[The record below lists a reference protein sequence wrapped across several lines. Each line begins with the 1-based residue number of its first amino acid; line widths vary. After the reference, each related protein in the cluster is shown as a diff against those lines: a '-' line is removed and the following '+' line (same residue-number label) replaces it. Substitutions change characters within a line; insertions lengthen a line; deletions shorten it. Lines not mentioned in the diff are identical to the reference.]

1 MNTALELAGVALAA
15 LLSENMVLVSSMG
28 VGTDRKAFQDP
39 RRALRLGTC
48 LTLVMVLG
56 GLCAWL
62 LDHLVLGFLGW
73 EHLRLLCFALLI
85 PGLVAALRKFFRVC
99 VPLLS
104 QRWDD
109 CLAAIPTNCAALGSA
124 LLITQ
129 RGYGLLTALVFTLCA
144 GIGVTLAVASFAS
157 LQSEVDLDRCPRPF
171 RGLPI
176 QLITAGL
183 MAMGLMGF
191 YGLHLTHA

>member
-1 MNTALELAGVALAA
+1 
-15 LLSENMVLVSSMG
+15 
-28 VGTDRKAFQDP
+28 
-39 RRALRLGTC
+39 
-48 LTLVMVLG
+48 MVLG

-129 RGYGLLTALVFTLCA
+129 RGYGPAH
-144 GIGVTLAVASFAS
+144 
-157 LQSEVDLDRCPRPF
+157 RP
-171 RGLPI
+171 
-176 QLITAGL
+176 
-183 MAMGLMGF
+183 
-191 YGLHLTHA
+191 GLHPVRRHRRHPGGGQLRQPPERGGPGPLPPGPSGASPSS